1 MMDFGISFDDILSGI
16 FTFVAPLI
24 FPFWLFTIPLAFIRG
39 RRNVLCL
46 GIVEWIIL
54 FVFRAGMFVYGITP
68 PEYFVEEPLNTYLF
82 FVVGFLLIVF
92 VGGKA
97 YLQIRRIRGA
107 RTVKQLLALTPD
119 EFERVVERLY
129 RSMGYKVTHVGKKG
143 DHGVDLVIY
152 DKKGEKWVVQC
163 KQWKGSVGEPVLRD
177 VYGAMHHEG
186 AQGAA
191 VVTTGSFSSK
201 AIEWAEGKPI
211 YLYDGEKLG
220 ELLMR
225 RKRK

>member
-1 MMDFGISFDDILSGI
+1 MDFDISFDDVLSWLFIGA
-16 FTFVAPLI
+16 APII
-24 FPFWLFTIPLAFIRG
+24 FPFWLLVIFLAVINRK
-39 RRNVLCL
+39 RRALNYAILA
-46 GIVEWIIL
+46 WILL
-54 FVFRAGMFVYGITP
+54 FMLRAGMYGYGIQ
-68 PEYFVEEPLNTYLF
+68 PEDILIKEPLNTTLF

-107 RTVKQLLALTPD
+107 RTVKQLLALTPY
-119 EFERVVERLY
+119 EFEQVIERLY
-129 RSMGYKVTHVGKKG
+129 RSIGYKVTHVGKQG

-152 DKKGEKWVVQC
+152 NKKGEKWVVQC
-163 KQWKGSVGEPVLRD
+163 KQWKGPVGEPILRD

-211 YLYDGEKLG
+211 YLYDGERLG
-220 ELLMR
+220 ELLMKR
-225 RKRK
+225 RRR